1 MDPKIYPKGELYRMM
16 DRFHK
21 DPKRVISWHF
31 LAEMTGLSEGHLK
44 DVFVNKKHPLTEMI
58 QIRVSYA
65 MRRIEAGEVQ
75 IMQNHDR
82 TRFIQYNKENKPKIV
97 RSNGL
102 RVQNGQIRLKLGL
115 RNANDYSDET
125 FDEQLKRGT
134 KCQS

>member
-115 RNANDYSDET
+115 KNANDYSDET
-125 FDEQLKRGT
+125 FDEQLKKGT
-134 KCQS
+134 KWQS

>member
-16 DRFHK
+16 DRFAK

-134 KCQS
+134 KWQS

>member
-65 MRRIEAGEVQ
+65 MRRIEDGEVQ

-82 TRFIQYNKENKPKIV
+82 TLFIQYNKENKPKIV

-134 KCQS
+134 KWQS

>member
-125 FDEQLKRGT
+125 FNEQLKRGT
-134 KCQS
+134 KWQS

>member
-31 LAEMTGLSEGHLK
+31 LSEMTGLSEGHLK

-134 KCQS
+134 KWQS

>member
-134 KCQS
+134 KWQF

>member
-134 KCQS
+134 KWQS

>member
-115 RNANDYSDET
+115 RNAIDYSDET

-134 KCQS
+134 KWQS

>member
-102 RVQNGQIRLKLGL
+102 RVQNGQIRLKFGL
-115 RNANDYSDET
+115 KNANDYSDET

-134 KCQS
+134 KWQS

>member
-1 MDPKIYPKGELYRMM
+1 MDPKIYPNGELYRMM
-16 DRFHK
+16 DRVHN

-134 KCQS
+134 KWQS

>member
-16 DRFHK
+16 DRFAK

-134 KCQS
+134 KWQF

>member
-31 LAEMTGLSEGHLK
+31 LAEMTGLSVGHLK

-134 KCQS
+134 KWQS

>member
-65 MRRIEAGEVQ
+65 MRRIEDGEVQ

-102 RVQNGQIRLKLGL
+102 RVQNGQIRIKLGL
-115 RNANDYSDET
+115 RNAYDYSDET

-134 KCQS
+134 KWQS

>member
-1 MDPKIYPKGELYRMM
+1 MDPKIYLKGELYRMM

-134 KCQS
+134 KWQF

>member
-65 MRRIEAGEVQ
+65 MRRIEDGEVQ

-102 RVQNGQIRLKLGL
+102 RVQNGQIRIKLGL

-134 KCQS
+134 KWQS

>member
-65 MRRIEAGEVQ
+65 MRRIEDGEVQ

-134 KCQS
+134 KWQS

>member
-102 RVQNGQIRLKLGL
+102 RVKNGQIRLKLGL

-134 KCQS
+134 KWQS

>member
-115 RNANDYSDET
+115 KNANDYSDET

-134 KCQS
+134 KWQS

>member
-31 LAEMTGLSEGHLK
+31 LAEITGLSEGHLK

-134 KCQS
+134 KWQS

>member
-102 RVQNGQIRLKLGL
+102 RVQNGQIRIKLGL

-134 KCQS
+134 KWQS

>member
-31 LAEMTGLSEGHLK
+31 LAEMTGLSEKHLK

-134 KCQS
+134 KWQS

>member
-65 MRRIEAGEVQ
+65 MRRIEDGEVQ

-115 RNANDYSDET
+115 KNANDYSDET

-134 KCQS
+134 KWQS

>member
-65 MRRIEAGEVQ
+65 MRRIEDGEVQ

-134 KCQS
+134 KWQY